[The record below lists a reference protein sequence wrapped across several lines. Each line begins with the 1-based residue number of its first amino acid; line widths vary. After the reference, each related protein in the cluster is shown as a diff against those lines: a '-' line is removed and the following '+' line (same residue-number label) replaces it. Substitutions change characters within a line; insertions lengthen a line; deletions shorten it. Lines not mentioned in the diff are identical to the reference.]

1 MYGAITVIEQGLIS
15 FTSRALNT
23 DFDSSNDVFEDDVV
37 YEDDEDEG
45 VQMKYVSNEKR
56 RRININNPQNCEK
69 LEEKIKAALYDAMLH
84 YWKVPSDKA
93 MLATLLDPWCKP
105 LSFMSESLKNETIE
119 LLKTKYE
126 ESQALYGIEKDN
138 KQNHSNSLLASMFH
152 NRCTQLE
159 VSDYLGAQEIQ
170 WDQCPLAWWRNNQS
184 RFPVLSKLAR
194 KYLAIPATSTASERL
209 FSDAGNTMTEKRTLL
224 LPTTFEHLV
233 FLNNNWQVTGSVF
246 PDTKN

>member
-1 MYGAITVIEQGLIS
+1 MMITNLTLDNDLQIRKDGIRLEKINLTSVEWDAISILTAVLKPFTEATELLGGSKYATISFMYGAITVIEQGLIS

-69 LEEKIKAALYDAMLH
+69 LEEKIKAALYDAMVH
-84 YWKVPSDKA
+84 YWEVPSDEA
-93 MLATLLDPWCKP
+93 MLATLLDPRCKP

-126 ESQALYGIEKDN
+126 ESQAL
-138 KQNHSNSLLASMFH
+138 
-152 NRCTQLE
+152 
-159 VSDYLGAQEIQ
+159 
-170 WDQCPLAWWRNNQS
+170 
-184 RFPVLSKLAR
+184 
-194 KYLAIPATSTASERL
+194 
-209 FSDAGNTMTEKRTLL
+209 
-224 LPTTFEHLV
+224 
-233 FLNNNWQVTGSVF
+233 
-246 PDTKN
+246 